1 MINRQI
7 KKYKLIVEVFARSE
21 RQAKFLMQQGIRAD
35 CLAEGISAEHIEI
48 LKELN
53 E

>member
-1 MINRQI
+1 MNNIEH
-7 KKYKLIVEVFARSE
+7 YHFP
-21 RQAKFLMQQGIRAD
+21 D